1 VRTGDRIVLCSDG
14 LVDEV
19 SDADIAVVLG
29 QHSDPQDTAEA
40 LVMVANTAGGRDNT
54 TVIVIDVLD
63 DISEPVVLPT
73 PDNTTPMEALAP
85 MQLAPAKKSK
95 VGMVLFWSALVAIV
109 FSAITVIGVYG
120 RSGYFIGFDSNDQV
134 AIYRGRVGGILW
146 FQPTIETQTSMS
158 GEEPRVLVANVGDAR
173 TYLWRNNALTV
184 LSVNH
189 SYVQELV
196 NEGIITP
203 EEARVHPRRNI
214 VTRALGIDRSVVVDV
229 FSHLVRTGDRIVLC
243 SDGLVDE
250 VADVEIA
257 RVLGQ
262 HTDPQETAEA
272 LVMVANTNGGRD
284 NTTVIVVDVL
294 DDISE
299 PIASTTPDNTAPMQS
314 PSASSSDSGPVV
326 AGVGSIA
333 VKKKNRVGMVLFW
346 TALVAIVLSGI
357 TIVGVYARSGYFIGF
372 DKDSR
377 VAVYRGRV
385 GGVLW
390 FNPTIDTQTTLS
402 GEDLPEDVLR
412 DVALNRTFTS
422 STNASKYLALIRIAI
437 IDATTTTSTTSTTV
451 G

>member
-1 VRTGDRIVLCSDG
+1 MKLKWGASTD
-14 LVDEV
+14 
-19 SDADIAVVLG
+19 
-29 QHSDPQDTAEA
+29 
-40 LVMVANTAGGRDNT
+40 
-54 TVIVIDVLD
+54 
-63 DISEPVVLPT
+63 
-73 PDNTTPMEALAP
+73 
-85 MQLAPAKKSK
+85 
-95 VGMVLFWSALVAIV
+95 VGMVRQQNEDSFLAEETLFVVADGMGGHNAGEVASALAVTTLKAGARLGIDTTEDFRELV
-109 FSAITVIGVYG
+109 QQANSAIYTASLDDSTQSGMGTTVTALSIV
-120 RSGYFIGFDSNDQV
+120 
-134 AIYRGRVGGILW
+134 
-146 FQPTIETQTSMS
+146 E
-158 GEEPRVLVANVGDAR
+158 GEEPRVLVANVGDSRA
-173 TYLWRNNALTV
+173 YLWRSGALSR
-184 LSVNH
+184 LSVDH

-203 EEARVHPRRNI
+203 EAARVHPRRNI
-214 VTRALGIDRSVVVDV
+214 VTRALGIDRSVMVDV
-229 FSHLVRTGDRIVLC
+229 FTHFVRTGDRIVLC

-299 PIASTTPDNTAPMQS
+299 PIASSTPDNTAPMQS
-314 PSASSSDSGPVV
+314 PSVD
-326 AGVGSIA
+326 AGVGGVGAVA
-333 VKKKNRVGMVLFW
+333 VKKKSRIGMVLFW
-346 TALVAIVLSGI
+346 SALVAIVLSGI

-372 DKDSR
+372 DANSR

-402 GEDLPEDVLR
+402 GADLPEDVLR

-422 STNASKYLALIRIAI
+422 STMASKYLALVRIAI

>member
-1 VRTGDRIVLCSDG
+1 MKLKWGASTD
-14 LVDEV
+14 
-19 SDADIAVVLG
+19 
-29 QHSDPQDTAEA
+29 
-40 LVMVANTAGGRDNT
+40 
-54 TVIVIDVLD
+54 
-63 DISEPVVLPT
+63 
-73 PDNTTPMEALAP
+73 
-85 MQLAPAKKSK
+85 
-95 VGMVLFWSALVAIV
+95 VGMVRQQNEDSFLAEETLFVVADGMGGHNAGEVASALAVTTLKAGARLGIDDAEV
-109 FSAITVIGVYG
+109 FRELVQQANSAIYTASLDDSTQSGMGTTVTALSIV
-120 RSGYFIGFDSNDQV
+120 
-134 AIYRGRVGGILW
+134 
-146 FQPTIETQTSMS
+146 E
-158 GEEPRVLVANVGDAR
+158 GEEPRVLVANVGDSRA
-173 TYLWRNNALTV
+173 YLWRSGALSR
-184 LSVNH
+184 LSVDH

-203 EEARVHPRRNI
+203 EAARVHPRRNI
-214 VTRALGIDRSVVVDV
+214 VTRALGIDRSVMVDV
-229 FSHLVRTGDRIVLC
+229 FTHFVRTGDRIVLC

-250 VADVEIA
+250 VADNEIA

-299 PIASTTPDNTAPMQS
+299 PMASSAPDNTAPMQS
-314 PSASSSDSGPVV
+314 PSVDVV
-326 AGVGSIA
+326 VGAGVGGAVSVSGV
-333 VKKKNRVGMVLFW
+333 VKKKIRVGVVLFW

-357 TIVGVYARSGYFIGF
+357 TIVGVYARSGYFVGF
-372 DKDSR
+372 DEDSR

-402 GEDLPEDVLR
+402 GADLPEDVLR

-437 IDATTTTSTTSTTV
+437 IDATTTSTTSTTV

>member
-1 VRTGDRIVLCSDG
+1 MKLKWGASTD
-14 LVDEV
+14 
-19 SDADIAVVLG
+19 
-29 QHSDPQDTAEA
+29 
-40 LVMVANTAGGRDNT
+40 
-54 TVIVIDVLD
+54 
-63 DISEPVVLPT
+63 
-73 PDNTTPMEALAP
+73 
-85 MQLAPAKKSK
+85 
-95 VGMVLFWSALVAIV
+95 VGMVRQQNEDSFLAEETLFVVADGMGGHNAGEVASALAVTTLKAGARLGIDTTEDFRELV
-109 FSAITVIGVYG
+109 QQANSAIYTASLDDSTQSGMGTTVTALSIV
-120 RSGYFIGFDSNDQV
+120 
-134 AIYRGRVGGILW
+134 
-146 FQPTIETQTSMS
+146 E
-158 GEEPRVLVANVGDAR
+158 GEEPRVLVANVGDSRA
-173 TYLWRNNALTV
+173 YLWRSGALSR
-184 LSVNH
+184 LSVDH

-203 EEARVHPRRNI
+203 EAARVHPRRNI
-214 VTRALGIDRSVVVDV
+214 VTRALGIDRSVMVDV
-229 FSHLVRTGDRIVLC
+229 FTHFVRTGDRIVLC

-299 PIASTTPDNTAPMQS
+299 PIASSAPDNTAPMQS
-314 PSASSSDSGPVV
+314 PSVDAVDSGLVG
-326 AGVGSIA
+326 AGVSSAGV
-333 VKKKNRVGMVLFW
+333 VKKSRVGVVLFW
-346 TALVAIVLSGI
+346 TALVAIVISGI
-357 TIVGVYARSGYFIGF
+357 TVVGVYARSGYFIGF

-422 STNASKYLALIRIAI
+422 STMASKYLALVRIAI

>member
-1 VRTGDRIVLCSDG
+1 
-14 LVDEV
+14 
-19 SDADIAVVLG
+19 
-29 QHSDPQDTAEA
+29 
-40 LVMVANTAGGRDNT
+40 
-54 TVIVIDVLD
+54 
-63 DISEPVVLPT
+63 
-73 PDNTTPMEALAP
+73 
-85 MQLAPAKKSK
+85 
-95 VGMVLFWSALVAIV
+95 
-109 FSAITVIGVYG
+109 
-120 RSGYFIGFDSNDQV
+120 
-134 AIYRGRVGGILW
+134 
-146 FQPTIETQTSMS
+146 
-158 GEEPRVLVANVGDAR
+158 
-173 TYLWRNNALTV
+173 
-184 LSVNH
+184 
-189 SYVQELV
+189 
-196 NEGIITP
+196 
-203 EEARVHPRRNI
+203 VHPRRNI
-214 VTRALGIDRSVVVDV
+214 VTRALGIDRSVMVDV
-229 FSHLVRTGDRIVLC
+229 FTHFVRTGDRIVLC

-299 PIASTTPDNTAPMQS
+299 PIASSAPDNTAPMES
-314 PSASSSDSGPVV
+314 PSVDAVV
-326 AGVGSIA
+326 GGGAVAVG
-333 VKKKNRVGMVLFW
+333 VKKKSRIGMVLFW
-346 TALVAIVLSGI
+346 SALVAIVLSGI

-372 DKDSR
+372 DEDSR

-402 GEDLPEDVLR
+402 GADLPEDVLR

>member
-1 VRTGDRIVLCSDG
+1 MKLKWGASTD
-14 LVDEV
+14 
-19 SDADIAVVLG
+19 
-29 QHSDPQDTAEA
+29 
-40 LVMVANTAGGRDNT
+40 
-54 TVIVIDVLD
+54 
-63 DISEPVVLPT
+63 
-73 PDNTTPMEALAP
+73 
-85 MQLAPAKKSK
+85 
-95 VGMVLFWSALVAIV
+95 VGMVRQQNEDSFLAEETLFVVADGMGGHNAGEVASALAVTTLKAGARLGIDTTEDFRELV
-109 FSAITVIGVYG
+109 QQANSAIYTASLDDSTQSGMGTTVTALSIV
-120 RSGYFIGFDSNDQV
+120 
-134 AIYRGRVGGILW
+134 
-146 FQPTIETQTSMS
+146 E
-158 GEEPRVLVANVGDAR
+158 GEEPRVLVANVGDSRA
-173 TYLWRNNALTV
+173 YLWRSGALSR
-184 LSVNH
+184 LSVDH

-203 EEARVHPRRNI
+203 EAARVHPRRNI
-214 VTRALGIDRSVVVDV
+214 VTRALGIDRSVMVDV
-229 FSHLVRTGDRIVLC
+229 FTHFVRTGDRIVLC

-314 PSASSSDSGPVV
+314 PSVDSIDSGLVG
-326 AGVGSIA
+326 AGVGSA
-333 VKKKNRVGMVLFW
+333 LVKKKSRVGMVLFW

>member
-1 VRTGDRIVLCSDG
+1 MKLKWGASTD
-14 LVDEV
+14 
-19 SDADIAVVLG
+19 
-29 QHSDPQDTAEA
+29 
-40 LVMVANTAGGRDNT
+40 
-54 TVIVIDVLD
+54 
-63 DISEPVVLPT
+63 
-73 PDNTTPMEALAP
+73 
-85 MQLAPAKKSK
+85 
-95 VGMVLFWSALVAIV
+95 VGMVRQQNEDSFLAEETLFVAADGMGGHNAGEVASALAVTTLKAGARLGIDTTEDFRELV
-109 FSAITVIGVYG
+109 QQANSAIYTASLDDSTQSGMGTTVTALSIV
-120 RSGYFIGFDSNDQV
+120 
-134 AIYRGRVGGILW
+134 
-146 FQPTIETQTSMS
+146 E
-158 GEEPRVLVANVGDAR
+158 GEEPRVLVANVGDSRA
-173 TYLWRNNALTV
+173 YLWRSGALSR
-184 LSVNH
+184 LSVDH

-203 EEARVHPRRNI
+203 EAARVHPRRNI
-214 VTRALGIDRSVVVDV
+214 VTRALGIDRSVMVDV
-229 FSHLVRTGDRIVLC
+229 FTHFVRTGDRIVLC

-299 PIASTTPDNTAPMQS
+299 PIASSTPDNTAPMQS
-314 PSASSSDSGPVV
+314 PSVDAVDSGLVG
-326 AGVGSIA
+326 AGVSSAGV
-333 VKKKNRVGMVLFW
+333 VKKSRVGVVLFW
-346 TALVAIVLSGI
+346 TALVAIVISGI
-357 TIVGVYARSGYFIGF
+357 TVVGVYARSGYFIGF

-422 STNASKYLALIRIAI
+422 STMASKYLALVRIAI

>member
-1 VRTGDRIVLCSDG
+1 MKLKWGASTD
-14 LVDEV
+14 
-19 SDADIAVVLG
+19 
-29 QHSDPQDTAEA
+29 
-40 LVMVANTAGGRDNT
+40 
-54 TVIVIDVLD
+54 
-63 DISEPVVLPT
+63 
-73 PDNTTPMEALAP
+73 
-85 MQLAPAKKSK
+85 
-95 VGMVLFWSALVAIV
+95 VGMVRQQNEDSFLAEETLFVVADGMGGHNAGEVASALAVTTLKAGARLGIDTTEDFRELV
-109 FSAITVIGVYG
+109 QQANSAIYTASLDDSTQSGMGTTVTALSIV
-120 RSGYFIGFDSNDQV
+120 
-134 AIYRGRVGGILW
+134 
-146 FQPTIETQTSMS
+146 E
-158 GEEPRVLVANVGDAR
+158 GEEPRVLVANVGDSRA
-173 TYLWRNNALTV
+173 YLWRSGALSR
-184 LSVNH
+184 LSVDH

-203 EEARVHPRRNI
+203 EAARVHPRRNI
-214 VTRALGIDRSVVVDV
+214 VTRALGIDRSVMVDV
-229 FSHLVRTGDRIVLC
+229 FTHFVRTGDRIVLC

-299 PIASTTPDNTAPMQS
+299 PIASTAPDNTAPMQS
-314 PSASSSDSGPVV
+314 PSASSSASGPVV
-326 AGVGSIA
+326 AGVGSTLA
-333 VKKKNRVGMVLFW
+333 KKKNRVGMVLFW

-357 TIVGVYARSGYFIGF
+357 TVVGVYARSGYFIGF

-390 FNPTIDTQTTLS
+390 FSPTIDTQTTLS

-422 STNASKYLALIRIAI
+422 STMASKYLALIRIAI

>member
-1 VRTGDRIVLCSDG
+1 MKLKWGASTD
-14 LVDEV
+14 
-19 SDADIAVVLG
+19 
-29 QHSDPQDTAEA
+29 
-40 LVMVANTAGGRDNT
+40 
-54 TVIVIDVLD
+54 
-63 DISEPVVLPT
+63 
-73 PDNTTPMEALAP
+73 
-85 MQLAPAKKSK
+85 
-95 VGMVLFWSALVAIV
+95 VGMVRQQNEDSFLAEETLFVVADGMGGHNAGEVASALAVTTLKAGARLGIDTTDEFRELV
-109 FSAITVIGVYG
+109 QQANSAIYTASLDDSTQSGMGTTVTALSIV
-120 RSGYFIGFDSNDQV
+120 
-134 AIYRGRVGGILW
+134 
-146 FQPTIETQTSMS
+146 E
-158 GEEPRVLVANVGDAR
+158 GEEPRVLVANVGDSRA
-173 TYLWRNNALTV
+173 YLWRSGALSR
-184 LSVNH
+184 LSVDH

-203 EEARVHPRRNI
+203 EAARVHPRRNI
-214 VTRALGIDRSVVVDV
+214 VTRALGIDRSVMVDV
-229 FSHLVRTGDRIVLC
+229 FTHFVRTGDRIVLC

-294 DDISE
+294 DDISA
-299 PIASTTPDNTAPMQS
+299 PIASSAPDNTAPMQS
-314 PSASSSDSGPVV
+314 PSVDSVDSGPVV

-333 VKKKNRVGMVLFW
+333 VKKKSRIGMVLFW

-357 TIVGVYARSGYFIGF
+357 TVVGVYARSGYFIGF

>member
-1 VRTGDRIVLCSDG
+1 MGGHNAGEVASALAVTTLKAGARLGIDTTEDFRE
-14 LVDEV
+14 LVQQAN
-19 SDADIAVVLG
+19 SAIY
-29 QHSDPQDTAEA
+29 TAS
-40 LVMVANTAGGRDNT
+40 LDDSTQSGMGT
-54 TVIVIDVLD
+54 TVTALSIV
-63 DISEPVVLPT
+63 E
-73 PDNTTPMEALAP
+73 
-85 MQLAPAKKSK
+85 
-95 VGMVLFWSALVAIV
+95 
-109 FSAITVIGVYG
+109 
-120 RSGYFIGFDSNDQV
+120 
-134 AIYRGRVGGILW
+134 
-146 FQPTIETQTSMS
+146 
-158 GEEPRVLVANVGDAR
+158 GEEPRVLVANVGDSRA
-173 TYLWRNNALTV
+173 YLWRSGALSR
-184 LSVNH
+184 LSVDH

-203 EEARVHPRRNI
+203 EAARVHPRRNI
-214 VTRALGIDRSVVVDV
+214 VTRALGIDRSVMVDV
-229 FSHLVRTGDRIVLC
+229 FTHFVRTGDRIVLC

-299 PIASTTPDNTAPMQS
+299 PIASSTPDNTAPMQS
-314 PSASSSDSGPVV
+314 PSVDAVVGGAGASVL
-326 AGVGSIA
+326 
-333 VKKKNRVGMVLFW
+333 VKKKSRVGMVLFW
-346 TALVAIVLSGI
+346 SALVAIVLSGI

-372 DKDSR
+372 DEDSR

-390 FNPTIDTQTTLS
+390 FSPTIDTQTTLS
-402 GEDLPEDVLR
+402 GADLPEDVLR

-422 STNASKYLALIRIAI
+422 STMASKYLALVRIAI

>member
-1 VRTGDRIVLCSDG
+1 MVRQQNEDSFLAEETLFVVADG
-14 LVDEV
+14 MGGHNAGEVASALAVTTLKAGARLGIDTTEDFRELVQQAN
-19 SDADIAVVLG
+19 SAIY
-29 QHSDPQDTAEA
+29 TAS
-40 LVMVANTAGGRDNT
+40 LDDSTQSGMGT
-54 TVIVIDVLD
+54 TVTALSIV
-63 DISEPVVLPT
+63 E
-73 PDNTTPMEALAP
+73 
-85 MQLAPAKKSK
+85 
-95 VGMVLFWSALVAIV
+95 
-109 FSAITVIGVYG
+109 
-120 RSGYFIGFDSNDQV
+120 
-134 AIYRGRVGGILW
+134 
-146 FQPTIETQTSMS
+146 
-158 GEEPRVLVANVGDAR
+158 GEEPRVLVANVGDSRA
-173 TYLWRNNALTV
+173 YLWRSGALSR
-184 LSVNH
+184 LSVDH

-203 EEARVHPRRNI
+203 EAARVHPRRNI
-214 VTRALGIDRSVVVDV
+214 VTRALGIDRSVMVDV
-229 FSHLVRTGDRIVLC
+229 FTHFVRTGDRIVLC

-250 VADVEIA
+250 VADNEIA

-299 PIASTTPDNTAPMQS
+299 PIASTTPDNTSPMHS
-314 PSASSSDSGPVV
+314 PSVDAIDSKLVGAGGSVV
-326 AGVGSIA
+326 
-333 VKKKNRVGMVLFW
+333 VKKKIRVGVVLFW

-422 STNASKYLALIRIAI
+422 ATNASKYLALIRIAI
-437 IDATTTTSTTSTTV
+437 IDASTTSTTSTTV